1 MYDDSAG
8 GRKGQRS
15 KDHLIIMTQH
25 TKQGNKYPKE
35 YMTVNNDLTLYG
47 KKNSS
52 QLL

>member
-1 MYDDSAG
+1 MYDASAG

-15 KDHLIIMTQH
+15 KDHLIIMTEH

-35 YMTVNNDLTLYG
+35 YDLTLYG
-47 KKNSS
+47 KKNSL